1 MTLARRAPRA
11 SLRFLFIGWAIALLV
26 GCGTN
31 SLPTSPTRAVDQPQL
46 VIAEVPL
53 GLPSY
58 DRADWRQWI
67 DEDGDCQ
74 DTRAEV
80 LIRES
85 AIPVLFRDVR
95 RCVVD
100 SGIWVDSYSRATFTL
115 AADLDIDHVVPLANA
130 HRSGGWQWSSLR
142 KQDYANDISNSSHL
156 LVVSASVNR
165 SKGDQGPESWRPPD
179 RGTWCSYAASW
190 ISVKRRYALS
200 ATSTEWAAL
209 QAMLA
214 TC

>member
-1 MTLARRAPRA
+1 MLPVA
-11 SLRFLFIGWAIALLV
+11 WAIAVLV

-31 SLPTSPTRAVDQPQL
+31 SLPTSPTKTGDQPQL
-46 VIAEVPL
+46 VIAEVPV
-53 GLPSY
+53 GIPSY
-58 DRADWRQWI
+58 DRADWRHWV
-67 DEDGDCQ
+67 DDDGDCQ

-85 AIPVLFRDVR
+85 VIAVLFRDAR

-100 SGIWVDSYSRATFTL
+100 AGIWVDAYSRATFTS

-130 HRSGGWQWSSLR
+130 HRSGGWQWSALR
-142 KQDYANDISNSSHL
+142 KQGYANDLSNASHL
-156 LVVSASVNR
+156 LVASASVNR
-165 SKGDQGPESWRPPD
+165 SKGDQGPEAWRPPD

-190 ISVKRRYALS
+190 IGVKRRYALS
-200 ATSTEWAAL
+200 ATSAEWAAL